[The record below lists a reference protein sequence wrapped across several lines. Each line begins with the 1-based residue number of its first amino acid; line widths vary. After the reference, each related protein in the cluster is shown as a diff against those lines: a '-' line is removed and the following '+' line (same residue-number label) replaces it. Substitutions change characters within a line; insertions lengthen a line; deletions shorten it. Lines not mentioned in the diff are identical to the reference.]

1 MEHHS
6 LPRKFAGSKYD
17 KSEQNN
23 KNLCPHGA
31 YTVVRGVL
39 RVEYSL
45 LGCCQTL
52 RMHSGNFLSNYW
64 PLNESTILS
73 LSEVMVLH

>member
-1 MEHHS
+1 MCLSRLHLLHEYLWS
-6 LPRKFAGSKYD
+6 TTTCQEVCWLKSN

-45 LGCCQTL
+45 PGMLSDTQNALG
-52 RMHSGNFLSNYW
+52 
-64 PLNESTILS
+64 
-73 LSEVMVLH
+73 